1 MMYPPSY
8 AMDATAASGGP
19 ITILPQIMTG
29 SPQSILGHM
38 AEMVAKAQQFAPDR
52 GRHRPGPGPLIQLS

>member
-19 ITILPQIMTG
+19 ITILPQIMTS

-38 AEMVAKAQQFAPDR
+38 AEMVAKAQQFATLIEVGIVR
-52 GRHRPGPGPLIQLS
+52 GRDR